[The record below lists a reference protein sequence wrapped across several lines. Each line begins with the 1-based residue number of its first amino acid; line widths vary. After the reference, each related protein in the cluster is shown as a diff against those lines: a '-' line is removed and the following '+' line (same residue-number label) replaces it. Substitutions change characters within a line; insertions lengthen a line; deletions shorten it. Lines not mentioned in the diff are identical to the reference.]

1 MPGTYTWSARLR
13 ILSPRERIY
22 ILRTPDELSLSW
34 QKHEMTQVGDDTDV
48 VDRSH

>member
-1 MPGTYTWSARLR
+1 MACKVAYKST
-13 ILSPRERIY
+13 RERIY